1 MLFFIHLLFAIT
13 YLSLI
18 YVRHFKLC
26 AVGYPPPRNIK
37 FEFDSGTSIF
47 M

>member
-18 YVRHFKLC
+18 SVRHFKLC
-26 AVGYPPPRNIK
+26 VVDYPPWK
-37 FEFDSGTSIF
+37 WQV
-47 M
+47 